1 MSRHI
6 KISKGADIKLQ
17 GVAKRVIESAPM
29 SDTYALKPTD
39 FHGVTPKLVVKQGEK
54 VKAGST
60 IFFDKY
66 KEEVKYA
73 SPVSG
78 EIVEIV
84 RGARRKVLEIIIK
97 PDAEISFE
105 DFGSADP
112 NALSG
117 EEVKEKILTS
127 GLWANIKQRPYDVVA
142 DPSRAPKSIHVTAFD
157 SAPLAPD
164 FDFILAGKEEAFQ
177 AGLDALQKLTTGS
190 VHLNMPESKNARFH
204 ADERISF
211 VDAKGNETSVDYT
224 TAAKMPAYQ
233 PAREALTAEELRRT
247 KASAMFTEAKNVE
260 KNFFEGQHPAGNV
273 GIQIHHIEP
282 INKGE
287 RVWVLNAQG
296 VVAIGELF
304 LTGKYNAKKVVALA
318 GSEVKDPK
326 HYEVF
331 AGANLASITAD
342 NIVEGENRFISGN
355 VLTGSKV
362 EATGYVGFYDNLV
375 TVIPE
380 GNHLDMFG
388 WALPM
393 QPEKFSLSKALFSWL
408 TPSKEYR
415 LTTNSNGE
423 ERAFVVTG
431 EYEKVFPMNIFP
443 VYLLKA
449 CLTEDIEKL
458 EGLGIYEVA
467 PEDMALCE
475 FGCTSKVEV
484 QRILREGLDLVQ
496 RECD

>member
-17 GVAKRVIESAPM
+17 GVAKRVVETAPL

-39 FHGVTPKLVVKQGEK
+39 FHGVTPKLVVRQGDK
-54 VKAGST
+54 VKAGTT

-66 KEEVKYA
+66 KEDVKYA

-84 RGARRKVLEIIIK
+84 RGARRKVLEIVIK
-97 PDAEISFE
+97 PDAEITFE

-117 EEVKEKILTS
+117 EEVKAKMLN
-127 GLWANIKQRPYDVVA
+127 GGVWPFVKQRPYDVVA
-142 DPSRAPKSIHVTAFD
+142 DPARAPKAIHVTAFD
-157 SAPLAPD
+157 SAPLSPD

-177 AGLDALQKLTTGS
+177 AGLDALQKLTTGA
-190 VHLNMPESKNARFH
+190 VHLNMPESKEVRF
-204 ADERISF
+204 
-211 VDAKGNETSVDYT
+211 DANELIEFTDAEGKATSIDYT

-233 PAREALTAEELRRT
+233 PASEALKAEEARRL
-247 KASAMFTEAKNVE
+247 KPSAMFTEAKNVE
-260 KNFFEGQHPAGNV
+260 KNFFEGKHPAGNV
-273 GIQIHHIEP
+273 GIQIHHIDP
-282 INKGE
+282 VNKGE
-287 RVWVLNAQG
+287 RVWTLNAQG

-304 LTGKYNAKKVVALA
+304 LTGKYNAKKIVALA
-318 GSEVKDPK
+318 GSEVKDAK
-326 HYEVF
+326 HFELYS
-331 AGANLASITAD
+331 GAQLKSITND
-342 NIVEGENRFISGN
+342 NIVEGDNRFISGN
-355 VLTGSKV
+355 VLTGTQV
-362 EATGYVGFYDNLV
+362 EEAGFVGFYDNLV
-375 TVIPE
+375 SVIPE
-380 GNHLDMFG
+380 GKQMDFFG

-393 QPEKFSLSKALFSWL
+393 QPEKLSFSKALMSWL

-415 LTTNSNGE
+415 LNTNSNGE
-423 ERAFVVTG
+423 ARAFVVTG
-431 EYEKVFPMNIFP
+431 EYEKVFPMSIFP
-443 VYLLKA
+443 VYLLKS

-475 FGCTSKVEV
+475 FACTSKVEV

-496 RECD
+496 KECD